1 MILTYNFR
9 IKDSSTRKLLKKMA
23 SDTNFVWNFSNNI
36 VKDQWKKSRKY
47 TSKYDLAPL
56 VKGSSE
62 FLTINSQTVQA
73 IAYECVTRTQ
83 KAKKLVRFRTA
94 GRNLG
99 WIPINGQTFK
109 LQGSTLIYN
118 KKYFK
123 LWKSR
128 HLPEDA
134 KIKTGN
140 FSQNSEGKWFCNI
153 TFQTEVLE
161 AKKAP
166 NKEVA
171 LDLGLKTLYTTS
183 DGLKS
188 ELRVNNTNKYALKLA
203 KAQRAKKKKQV
214 TKIHTKIKNSRKDWN
229 HKETTKLTKSYNLIF
244 VGDVSSK
251 SLKKTKM
258 AKSVSDAAWY
268 QFKTFLKYKAIKHS
282 GEMYEIKERFSTVTC
297 SVCLSKTGPSGLRNC
312 GVREWICIN
321 CNSSHDRD
329 INSAKNIL
337 RFGHET
343 LNLKGIPRL

>member
-1 MILTYNFR
+1 
-9 IKDSSTRKLLKKMA
+9 MA
-23 SDTNFVWNFSNNI
+23 SDTNFVWNFTNNI
-36 VKDQWKKSRKY
+36 IKQEWKKSRKY

-62 FLTINSQTVQA
+62 FLTINSQTIQA
-73 IAYECVTRTQ
+73 TAYECVLRTQ

-94 GRNLG
+94 KRNLG
-99 WIPINGQTFK
+99 WVPINGQTFK
-109 LQGSTLIYN
+109 IQGSTLIYD

-128 HLPEDA
+128 ELPEDA

-140 FSQNSEGKWFCNI
+140 FSQNAEGKWFCNI
-153 TFQTEVLE
+153 TFETEIL

-166 NKEVA
+166 EREVA
-171 LDLGLKTLYTTS
+171 LDLGLKTIYTTS

-188 ELRVNNTNKYALKLA
+188 ELRVNKTQKYALKLA
-203 KAQRAKKKKQV
+203 KAQKANKKKQV

-229 HKETTKLTKSYNLIF
+229 HKETTKLASNFNTIF

-251 SLKKTKM
+251 KLIKTKM
-258 AKSVSDAAWY
+258 AKSVSDAAWF

-282 GEMYEIKERFSTVTC
+282 GKVFEINEKFSTVTC
-297 SVCLSKTGPSGLRNC
+297 SDCLARGGPRGLGAL
-312 GVREWICIN
+312 GVREWVCSN
-321 CNSSHDRD
+321 CVSVHDRD
-329 INSAKNIL
+329 VNAAKNIL

-343 LNLKGIPRL
+343 LTKRGIPRL